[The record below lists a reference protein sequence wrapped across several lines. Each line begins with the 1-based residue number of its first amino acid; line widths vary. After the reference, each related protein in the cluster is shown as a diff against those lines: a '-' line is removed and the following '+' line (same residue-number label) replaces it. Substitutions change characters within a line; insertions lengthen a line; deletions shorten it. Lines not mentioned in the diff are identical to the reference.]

1 MEKYYLIILVLILSI
16 SNTFAQNCYE
26 KTRSKGIAAYSNGD
40 YARAKDYF
48 KFAKDCGDKPDN
60 NDLSEQI
67 ANCDKKIAEAANI
80 EKRKQ
85 QDAQRKAQ
93 EAEDQKRAE
102 TQRKKQ
108 KIKTPESTPEL
119 VSVEPQTTLTVSTNN
134 ITFDASGDH
143 DFTVNISTNASNWA
157 VSKVIPWCNTTQ
169 PTASSIR
176 LVCQPNT
183 DETSRSDSFSIVAGD
198 NSEKITVNQEAS
210 GDPVALGNKLYK
222 EGKYE
227 DALKLYRRGAERG
240 SAEAQYRL
248 GKMYLDGTGGI
259 TNRTFAMEL
268 FQKSAASG
276 YSPGENAL
284 GYMYETQAYPD
295 YKEAVKWYRKS
306 ADKGYPAAQY
316 NLGMMYQYGYG
327 VNKDQREA
335 NKWIYK
341 SKTTK

>member
-1 MEKYYLIILVLILSI
+1 MEKYYFIILVLILSI
-16 SNTFAQNCYE
+16 SNTYAQNCYE
-26 KTRSKGIAAYSNGD
+26 KTRSKGIAAYNKKEYS
-40 YARAKDYF
+40 RAKEYF
-48 KFAKDCGDKPDN
+48 NFAKDCGDKPEN
-60 NDLSEQI
+60 NDLSKQI
-67 ANCDKKIAEAANI
+67 KRCDDKLNPPPPKPPKGKGNPPII
-80 EKRKQ
+80 QPPLDTSDGHDDSR
-85 QDAQRKAQ
+85 
-93 EAEDQKRAE
+93 
-102 TQRKKQ
+102 
-108 KIKTPESTPEL
+108 
-119 VSVEPQTTLTVSTNN
+119 VEPQTTLTVSTNN

-183 DETSRSDSFSIVAGD
+183 GETSRSDSFSIVAGD

-210 GDPVALGNKLYK
+210 GDPVALGNNLYTK
-222 EGKYE
+222 GKYE

-335 NKWIYK
+335 NKWINK